1 MFGVR
6 TDIRFLTSVPIKWE
20 ILLLNMF
27 IIVFHHRNVYSFGLV
42 VLEVATGKRP
52 VDDAGTVLVDWYGA
66 TGRKGNLLRQLI
78 QS

>member
-1 MFGVR
+1 
-6 TDIRFLTSVPIKWE
+6 
-20 ILLLNMF
+20 MF
-27 IIVFHHRNVYSFGLV
+27 IMVFHHRNVYSFGLV

>member
-1 MFGVR
+1 M
-6 TDIRFLTSVPIKWE
+6 
-20 ILLLNMF
+20 LLNMF
-27 IIVFHHRNVYSFGLV
+27 IMVFHHRNVYSFGLV